1 MASNTHIDI
10 DRKSLQQLNMNMDQF
25 SRELNKVCKEALSN
39 LGARIVADAQAR
51 LQKNDSIA
59 SSKLIN
65 CGRTAEAADGAILAG
80 FPSPYAY
87 YVEFGRRAGK
97 WPPFRFI
104 YQWVREKHLTKREE
118 EEPKPMARPKG
129 KRQKSLSKGKRY
141 NPHESIDDEAMSI
154 AYAIQRSIGEKGTK
168 KHPFLYPAF
177 RKNKGLLQEILK
189 RGAAKVMNKDYT
201 R

>member
-1 MASNTHIDI
+1 MARNTHIDI
-10 DRKSLQQLNMNMDQF
+10 DQKSLQQLNINMDQF
-25 SRELNKVCKEALSN
+25 SRELNKVCKEALKN
-39 LGARIVADAQAR
+39 LGHRIVEDARTR
-51 LQKNDSIA
+51 LKRNNSIA

-87 YVEFGRRAGK
+87 YVEFGRRAGN

-118 EEPKPMARPKG
+118 EPKPMAKPKG
-129 KRQKSLSKGKRY
+129 KKQKALSKGKRY
-141 NPHESIDDEAMSI
+141 NPHESYDNEAMSI
-154 AYAIQRSIGEKGTK
+154 AYAIQRSIGENGSK

-189 RGAAKVMNKDYT
+189 RGAAKMMNKDYT